1 MRNSPSHGPR
11 NGSRGPGGHRRRRGR
26 GAGRGRDHRRPEARG
41 RGEWAQHAPRG
52 RRQQRPERGHGQR
65 RHRRP
70 EARGGEWAH
79 RAPRDRRQRRRQPQP
94 GFGPHR
100 PVGHLFRLHNEMGR
114 VFDHMFAFRENQG
127 KRRRSNWHPPVDF
140 SETAD
145 RFELL
150 VELPG
155 VSQNDIN
162 VSVTDNRLTIKGKKR
177 KGQNDDTQHLRQ
189 SERRYGKFHRTF
201 PLPPK
206 VVTEDIKAQFKD
218 GVLTLTVPK
227 TEEAKPTEI
236 PIGVD

>member
-1 MRNSPSHGPR
+1 MRNSPSHGQR
-11 NGSRGPGGHRRRRGR
+11 NVSQGPDGHRRRRGR

-41 RGEWAQHAPRG
+41 GEWAQHTPRD
-52 RRQQRPERGHGQR
+52 RRQQRPEHGRGQR
-65 RHRRP
+65 RHHRP

-79 RAPRDRRQRRRQPQP
+79 RAPRGRRQRRRQPQP

-100 PVGHLFRLHNEMGR
+100 PVGHLFKLHNEMGR
-114 VFDHMFAFRENQG
+114 VFDHMFTFRENKG
-127 KRRRSNWHPPVDF
+127 KRRRSNWHPAVDF
-140 SETAD
+140 SEAAD

-189 SERRYGKFHRTF
+189 SERRYGNFQRTF
-201 PLPPK
+201 ALPPK

-236 PIGVD
+236 PIGVG